1 MLLYIPATLCSRA
14 ALTALRPWTMLPRPC
29 HDLPCLAFLPS
40 QFWHG
45 AFGKDTFDILL
56 KSCSVLGVCNL
67 LQSFAI
73 FCLWMPLDGFWSAPL
88 PCCPMLS
95 IAMYSHQTTWNVHQ
109 SGRLQ
114 VDSWVAASEI
124 RIRFMMVQ
132 IWCRQSGA
140 WTRSLDITI
149 FPWYRM
155 ILDDIGWYRMILGC
169 VSNLDNMQRGK
180 SCRDQG
186 SAKTTLAVKRISA
199 GHPRHWWHQPQMML
213 FPVERCRQA
222 PQRDVFQM
230 LRAKSHEISKSAR
243 HYQDSSLSSHY
254 IRSPPVV
261 IFHAFSQLAC
271 LHSEAHNLQRPS
283 ACLETLQSSV
293 SRLNTFQNVL
303 PADGCEI
310 CEMTWLDT
318 VQYGLIMLDPC
329 LV

>member
-1 MLLYIPATLCSRA
+1 MLLYIPATLCSCA

-29 HDLPCLAFLPS
+29 HDLPCLAFLPW

-45 AFGKDTFDILL
+45 PFGKDTFDIFWYLIE
-56 KSCSVLGVCNL
+56 VLFSSGP

-88 PCCPMLS
+88 PCCPMPFYS
-95 IAMYSHQTTWNVHQ
+95 HSHQTTSNVHQ

-132 IWCRQSGA
+132 IWCVQSGA
-140 WTRSLDITI
+140 WTRSSINI

-155 ILDDIGWYRMILGC
+155 ISGC

-222 PQRDVFQM
+222 PQGMFSKCWERNLM
-230 LRAKSHEISKSAR
+230 KS
-243 HYQDSSLSSHY
+243 
-254 IRSPPVV
+254 
-261 IFHAFSQLAC
+261 
-271 LHSEAHNLQRPS
+271 QRQP
-283 ACLETLQSSV
+283 
-293 SRLNTFQNVL
+293 
-303 PADGCEI
+303 
-310 CEMTWLDT
+310 DT
-318 VQYGLIMLDPC
+318 IKTHH
-329 LV
+329 